1 MEDPKSFS
9 APLTSFNDDSV
20 STDKKPTHPVK
31 ESESNVELPNGET
44 DKKVAVDSSKT
55 EDSDHGV
62 KSEAEV
68 EKTAEV
74 QKDDRLLDGNQND
87 GVMKVDSHASDN
99 VDGTAKSADLEA
111 NVSASSHTSES
122 DQKKEDQAE
131 DPNAVDWDG
140 PDDPQNPMNW
150 PAWKINAQIFLVSA
164 ITFIR

>member
-9 APLTSFNDDSV
+9 APLTSFNEDSV

-31 ESESNVELPNGET
+31 ESESTADLRDSEIET
-44 DKKVAVDSSKT
+44 KDSVDPSKT

-62 KSEAEV
+62 KSGAEV

-74 QKDDRLLDGNQND
+74 QKDDKLPDGNQSD
-87 GVMKVDSHASDN
+87 SVIKVDSHSSDN

-111 NVSASSHTSES
+111 NVSASSQTSAS
-122 DQKKEDQAE
+122 DQKKEDQTE

-140 PDDPQNPMNW
+140 PDDPKNPMNW